1 MKLKP
6 FSKGIPLAVA
16 GIILAFFPQLISG
29 VFHFAGGI
37 IILISAVILVISL
50 TSGKKDSA
58 VRSGCI
64 MGLVVGVLTS
74 ILPDLTS
81 VLVPIIIGT
90 LLAVS
95 GLNFLTRAKV
105 SSGRRKTVFYAVSVL
120 LIVFAL
126 AVMLNIVDSGKT
138 VRIIA
143 GTAMAVTG
151 FYNFFLERS
160 AKSEEVPD
168 IIDVNDFTV
177 KDDSKYIK

>member
-1 MKLKP
+1 
-6 FSKGIPLAVA
+6 
-16 GIILAFFPQLISG
+16 
-29 VFHFAGGI
+29 
-37 IILISAVILVISL
+37 
-50 TSGKKDSA
+50 
-58 VRSGCI
+58 

-81 VLVPIIIGT
+81 VLVPIIIGA

-95 GLNFLTRAKV
+95 GLNFLTRAKA

-160 AKSEEVPD
+160 AKSEEISD

-177 KDDSKYIK
+177 KRRQQVHKVISPMRATAYKSQINKLLAKISTLMSGDAVP